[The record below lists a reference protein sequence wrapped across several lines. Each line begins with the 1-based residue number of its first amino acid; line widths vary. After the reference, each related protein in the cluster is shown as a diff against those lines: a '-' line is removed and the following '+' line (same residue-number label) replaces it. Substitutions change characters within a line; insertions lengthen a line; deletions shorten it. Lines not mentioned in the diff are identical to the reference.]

1 MPVIIDYILKVSI
14 CLAVVYLFYQLFLRR
29 LTFYGWNRWYL
40 LGYSA
45 LSFVI
50 PLIDIMPELQR
61 KALDRNAL
69 VQLIPVFGFSPEASE
84 TSLLESLSAWDWVM
98 VAGVLGSL
106 VLLLR
111 FMIMFLSFLR
121 IRKKAQLISD
131 DNTRIYQLDEEVRP
145 FSFGNAIFINTELHS
160 GEELEEI
167 IRHEFV
173 HVRQKHTIDIIWSEL
188 LCILLWFNP
197 FVWLLRKSI
206 KQNLEF
212 LADKQVLQGGMD
224 KKEYQ
229 YLLLKVMGN
238 KQFAFA
244 NHFNFSSLKNRIA
257 MMNTIRSAK
266 IHLAKFLFLLPV
278 VAVLL
283 LAFRKEIKEEAPAM
297 IAGNT
302 GNEMQPSGNTGNTA
316 SLVPDNADDKN
327 AFSYL
332 EKVAAANALKKPVYI
347 LDLRPVAHGT
357 LQQLPET
364 SIGSISI
371 LKGTAAVAQY
381 GSKGKNGVIEIF
393 SKSYDNA
400 HSNLYYHSDAGLR
413 IKPGRKDT
421 VPPLFVID
429 GVKKAVSNLSGLNP
443 DEIQSIDVLKNSSA
457 TSLYGDEGKNGVVLI
472 TTKKGF
478 AAKSDSAGGKKVFAG
493 TVTYSYHTGEGTAA
507 SGGAPLKG
515 KVSGVT
521 IVQHKVTT
529 SGDAVSK
536 TTQGAD
542 GSNRTQKAAS
552 GITFRNTT
560 GNEKAPLYVIN
571 GRPATQEALSI
582 INGHNIES
590 VSIVK
595 DASAQALY
603 GEAGRNG
610 VVLVTTKTGSTS
622 KKDPLEEVTVTGY
635 GIKKE
640 KNEADNKKEQPEL
653 KPVIVEGYKKE
664 NKNESKSLPPTT
676 YRQMP
681 SRYKNIPATIRY
693 TDAAATATARSRAA
707 RNTAAVQRAGSR
719 AATTLILRPVPAE
732 KAVAKNEPRVTYRIQ
747 VDYSGSIKETG
758 QNSVTDTIRVYD
770 KVDHSIFFE
779 RNRQRLQL

>member
-14 CLAVVYLFYQLFLRR
+14 CLVVVYLFYQLFLRR
-29 LTFYGWNRWYL
+29 LTFYSWNRWYL

-61 KALDRNAL
+61 KELDRNAL
-69 VQLIPVFGFSPEASE
+69 VQLIPVFGFSPATPE
-84 TSLLESLSAWDWVM
+84 TSLLESLSAWDWIM
-98 VAGVLGSL
+98 VAGLLGSL

-131 DNTRIYQLDEEVRP
+131 ASTRIYQLDEEVRP

-257 MMNTIRSAK
+257 MMNTIKSAK

-283 LAFRKEIKEEAPAM
+283 LAFRKEIKEERPAM
-297 IAGNT
+297 MT
-302 GNEMQPSGNTGNTA
+302 GTTEHEAQPSGNAGLTGNAKDKTA
-316 SLVPDNADDKN
+316 LA
-327 AFSYL
+327 YL
-332 EKVAAANALKKPVYI
+332 EKVAAANALKKPVYV
-347 LDLRPVAHGT
+347 LDLRPVAPGT
-357 LQQLPET
+357 LQQMPET
-364 SIGSISI
+364 SIGSVSI
-371 LKGTAAVAQY
+371 LKGATAAEQY
-381 GSKGKNGVIEIF
+381 GSKGKNGVIEVF
-393 SKSYDNA
+393 SKSYNNA
-400 HSNLYYHSDAGLR
+400 HSNEYDHSAAGLR

-421 VPPLFVID
+421 VPPLYIID
-429 GVKKAVSNLSGLNP
+429 GVKQKAGRFEGLDPSEIRSVS
-443 DEIQSIDVLKNSSA
+443 VLKNSAA

-472 TTKKGF
+472 TTRKEF
-478 AAKSDSAGGKKVFAG
+478 AAKPDSAGRKKVFTG
-493 TVTYSYHTGEGTAA
+493 TITYSYQISDEAAASEGTPLKGRVSGITITPHAQPAA
-507 SGGAPLKG
+507 SGEAAAKTM
-515 KVSGVT
+515 SGT
-521 IVQHKVTT
+521 GNSVQKAT
-529 SGDAVSK
+529 SG
-536 TTQGAD
+536 TTFYNIAGK
-542 GSNRTQKAAS
+542 GTL
-552 GITFRNTT
+552 
-560 GNEKAPLYVIN
+560 PLYVIN
-571 GRPATQEALSI
+571 GRPATRDALSTVD
-582 INGHNIES
+582 GSSIES
-590 VSIVK
+590 VSVIK
-595 DASAQALY
+595 DASAQTLY
-603 GEAGRNG
+603 GEAGKNG
-610 VVLVTTKTGSTS
+610 VVLITTKTGKAS
-622 KKDPLEEVTVTGY
+622 KKDPLEEVTVVGY
-635 GIKKE
+635 GIRKGKK
-640 KNEADNKKEQPEL
+640 EADNKQERPEL

-664 NKNESKSLPPTT
+664 GKSEASSPLPTT
-676 YRQMP
+676 FRADP
-681 SRYKNIPATIRY
+681 PRKNIPATIRY
-693 TDAAATATARSRAA
+693 TGAAATAMARSNAV
-707 RNTAAVQRAGSR
+707 RNTAARQRAGSR
-719 AATTLILRPVPAE
+719 PAAFIIHTTPVE
-732 KAVAKNEPRVTYRIQ
+732 KAVAKNEPRITYRLQI
-747 VDYSGSIKETG
+747 DYADEKTESNRRPSA
-758 QNSVTDTIRVYD
+758 DTLRIYD
-770 KVDHSIFFE
+770 RVDHRIFFE
-779 RNRQRLQL
+779 RNHQRLPL